1 MKLLIPLEEKQEGVS
16 HRYARLFKF
25 DKETY
30 DKLAKKG
37 FTFEL

>member
-1 MKLLIPLEEKQEGVS
+1 MKLLIPLDEKQEGVS
-16 HRYARLFKF
+16 YRNARLYKF

-37 FTFEL
+37 FIFEL